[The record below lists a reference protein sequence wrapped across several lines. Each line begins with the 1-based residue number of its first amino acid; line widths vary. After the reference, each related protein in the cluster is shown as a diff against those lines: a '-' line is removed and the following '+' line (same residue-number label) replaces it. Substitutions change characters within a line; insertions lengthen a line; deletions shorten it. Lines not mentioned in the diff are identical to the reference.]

1 MGSSTVATETVR
13 CAIYTRK
20 STEEGLEQEFNSL
33 DSQREA
39 GEAYIASQR
48 GEGWEC
54 IPTRYDDGGYTG
66 GNMDRPALQRL
77 LKDIEAGEV
86 DCIVVYKVDRL
97 SRSLL
102 DFARIIG
109 TLEKHGVSFVSVT
122 QQFNTTTSMGRLT
135 LNILLSFAQ
144 FEREIIGERTRDKIA
159 GARRKGKWTG
169 GTPSLGYDVAP
180 EGGKLLVNEDEAAQV
195 RGIFDLYL
203 ERQSLIETVKELDA
217 RGWNNKRWTT
227 RKGHER
233 GGNPFTKNSLYRLLT
248 NVIYI
253 GKITYKDEV
262 HEGEHAAIVD
272 AEVFRRAQRLLK
284 RNGTTGGKHVR
295 NRFGALLKGLLH
307 CVPCGHAMTHTHT
320 KKGNKRY
327 RYYVCVGAQKRG
339 WHTCPSKSI
348 PAQQI
353 EDFVVDQVRCIG
365 RDAGLLADTVEETR
379 ARGQTRITELEA
391 EKRRLERDLR
401 HDNDELRELA
411 GRMAANGRATD
422 RVADLHERIQA
433 TEQRSTQVRE
443 ELIALGRELVDEKEV
458 ARVLSLFDPVWETLS
473 PREQVRVLRLLV
485 QRVDYDG
492 EKGTVSVTFHPAG
505 IKTLADELKEVNA

>member
-1 MGSSTVATETVR
+1 MSNSTVAIETVR

-20 STEEGLEQEFNSL
+20 STDEGLDQEFNSL
-33 DSQREA
+33 DAQREA

-54 IPTRYDDGGYTG
+54 IPDRYDDGGYTG
-66 GNMDRPALQRL
+66 GNMERPALQRL
-77 LKDIEAGEV
+77 LADIDAGHV

-109 TLEKHGVSFVSVT
+109 ALEKNGTSFVSVT

-159 GARRKGKWTG
+159 AARRRGKWTG
-169 GTPSLGYDVAP
+169 GTPVLGYDVAP
-180 EGGKLLVNEDEAAQV
+180 EGGRLLVNEDEAVQV
-195 RGIFDLYL
+195 RGIFELYL
-203 ERQSLIETVKELDA
+203 ERQSLIETIKELDG
-217 RGWNNKRWTT
+217 RGWHNKQGTT

-233 GGNPFTKNSLYRLLT
+233 GGKPFNKNSLYKLLT
-248 NVIYI
+248 NVIYL

-262 HEGEHAAIVD
+262 HEGEHPPIVD

-307 CVPCGHAMTHTHT
+307 CVPCGRAMTHTHT
-320 KKGNKRY
+320 KRGNKRY

-339 WHTCPSKSI
+339 WHDCPSKSI
-348 PAQQI
+348 PAQEI
-353 EDFVVDQVRCIG
+353 ERFVVDQVRCIG
-365 RDAGLLADTVEETR
+365 KDAGLLAETLEETR
-379 ARGQTRITELEA
+379 TRGQKRIKELEA
-391 EKRRLERDLR
+391 ERRALERDLQR
-401 HDNDELRELA
+401 HSTELRELA
-411 GRMAANGRATD
+411 GRLASNGTATD
-422 RVADLHERIQA
+422 RVADLQDRIRA
-433 TEQRSTQVRE
+433 AEQRATQVRE

-473 PREQVRVLRLLV
+473 PREQVRIIRLLV

-492 EKGTVSVTFHPAG
+492 ERGTVSVTFHPTG
-505 IKTLADELKEVNA
+505 IKTLADELEEVNA